1 MTPEQF
7 MGAAGVSPSIAT
19 TWAGPMT
26 AAMAEFNINTPARQ
40 AMFLAQVLHESAM
53 LTKLTEDLHYRADR
67 LLAMW
72 PTRFGHGLA
81 AQYGRNAQHD
91 ANPEMIAN
99 IAYADRMGN
108 GDPASGDGWK
118 YRGRGPLQATGYAM
132 CEWLDHRLGAD
143 LVNNPGQLA
152 GDPVIGARA
161 AAAIFSIEKGCLP
174 YADRGDVVSVS
185 GLINAGHV
193 VPPAQINGLAERADL
208 YKRLL
213 GALGA

>member
-7 MGAAGVSPSIAT
+7 MGAAGVSPPIASA
-19 TWAGPMT
+19 WADPMT

-40 AMFLAQVLHESAM
+40 AMFLAQVLHESTM
-53 LTKLTEDLHYRADR
+53 LTALSEDLHYKADTLLR
-67 LLAMW
+67 LW
-72 PTRFGHGLA
+72 PARFANGLA
-81 AQYGRNAQHD
+81 AQYGSSAAHG

-118 YRGRGPLQATGYAM
+118 YRGRGPLQATGYSM
-132 CEWLDHRLGAD
+132 CEWLDHRLGTD
-143 LVNNPGQLA
+143 LVNNPDQLA
-152 GDPVIGARA
+152 EDPVVGARA

-193 VPPAQINGLAERADL
+193 VPPAQINGLTERVAL
-208 YKRLL
+208 YKRLI